1 MYLCTEISTKMKT
14 ARTLTPASLQTLAHH
29 NTDIY
34 VSDECVI
41 FYDARALLHTPI
53 LKIVSTPKIV
63 EVGRIIRVTA
73 GSATLV
79 INLLPFAMQQGDVMV
94 VPENNYIEIRD
105 VSEDFNLQAVS
116 YKNLAISFAQC
127 RKLSLGEEDFERIG
141 DYIHLAWKVVHKPS
155 FSMQTIEHLLTAMM
169 NDLKHLHQQSEQTA
183 QRVLSHGEQI
193 MQQFLELVAQ
203 YGATE
208 RNVPFYAERLLVT
221 PNHLSSVI
229 RQQSGQTVMQWL
241 NARTLLQAK
250 VLLKHSD
257 QPICDIAFQLDFK
270 ETTLFSRFFL
280 RETGMTPIAYRNS

>member
-1 MYLCTEISTKMKT
+1 MKSIR
-14 ARTLTPASLQTLAHH
+14 ALSPAMLQTIVHQ
-29 NTDIY
+29 NPDIY
-34 VSDECVI
+34 ISEECVI
-41 FYDARALLHTPI
+41 FYDARALLNTPI
-53 LKIVSTPKIV
+53 LKMVSTPQMV
-63 EVGRIIRVTA
+63 AVGRIMRVTS
-73 GSATLV
+73 GSATYV
-79 INLLPFAMQQGDVMV
+79 INLLPFAVQQGDVLV

-105 VSEDFNLQAVS
+105 VSEDFNMQVVS

-127 RKLSLGEEDFERIG
+127 RKISLGEEDFERIG
-141 DYIHLAWKVVHKPS
+141 DYIRLAWKVVHKSS

-169 NDLKHLHQQSEQTA
+169 NDLKHLHQQSEQSS

-203 YGATE
+203 HGATE
-208 RNVPFYAERLLVT
+208 RSVPFYAERLLVT

-257 QPICDIAFQLDFK
+257 QPISDIAFQLGFK

>member
-1 MYLCTEISTKMKT
+1 MYICTEISTKMKT
-14 ARTLTPASLQTLAHH
+14 ARTLTPALLQTLAHH

-73 GSATLV
+73 GSATFV
-79 INLLPFAMQQGDVMV
+79 INLIPFAMQQGDVMV

-208 RNVPFYAERLLVT
+208 RNVP
-221 PNHLSSVI
+221 NHLSSVI

-257 QPICDIAFQLDFK
+257 QPICDIAFQLHFT
-270 ETTLFSRFFL
+270 EVTLFSRFFR

>member
-1 MYLCTEISTKMKT
+1 MKQRR
-14 ARTLTPASLQTLAHH
+14 ALNPALLQTLAHH
-29 NTDIY
+29 NPDIY
-34 VSDECVI
+34 ISEECVI
-41 FYDARALLHTPI
+41 FYDARALLNTPI
-53 LKIVSTPKIV
+53 LNIVSTPQMV
-63 EVGRIIRVTA
+63 EVGRIMRVKA
-73 GSATLV
+73 GSATIV
-79 INLLPFAMQQGDVMV
+79 INLLPFDVQKGDVLV
-94 VPENNYIEIRD
+94 VPENNFIEIRE

-127 RKLSLGEEDFERIG
+127 RKISLGEEDFERIG
-141 DYIHLAWKVVHKPS
+141 DYFRLAWKVVHKPS

-183 QRVLSHGEQI
+183 QHVLSHGEQI

-280 RETGMTPIAYRNS
+280 RETGMTPIAYRKS